1 MADAPR
7 AEHRECACRALHAS
21 AAICFGTGLTPPRVA
36 PDPSRAC
43 HGPARAVFSFRNTVA
58 ATKFAISV
66 PAATMTQVDR
76 AAKRLGVTRSRY
88 IAVILDRV
96 ARRERDAA
104 ISKAVDRVLAEL
116 DGQDLGS
123 VEHLRA
129 ARHDAGTEW

>member
-1 MADAPR
+1 M
-7 AEHRECACRALHAS
+7 
-21 AAICFGTGLTPPRVA
+21 
-36 PDPSRAC
+36 
-43 HGPARAVFSFRNTVA
+43 A

-66 PAATMTQVDR
+66 PAATMSQVDR

-88 IAVILDRV
+88 IAVVLDRV

-104 ISKAVDRVLAEL
+104 ISKTVDRVLAEL

-123 VEHLRA
+123 VEHFRA